1 MLRQGKPNETIVVKF
16 NFRNGDKRARG
27 EREGETKPEA
37 DTDTDDREREGS
49 IKSI

>member
-27 EREGETKPEA
+27 EREGESE
-37 DTDTDDREREGS
+37 REREREN
-49 IKSI
+49 